1 MASGMCQSVL
11 EVLTFYLLGIRFG
24 YVTPV
29 SSEGHEHRKVKFEF
43 NKCSLVEVKDS

>member
-24 YVTPV
+24 YVTAI
-29 SSEGHEHRKVKFEF
+29 SSGGHEHRKVEIEF
-43 NKCSLVEVKDS
+43 DKCSLIEVKDS